1 MSGNTT
7 APVVDSGN
15 ANPDYT
21 FRYDATLGGTGGGYI
36 FNLST
41 KGLASGQYVLSF
53 YVGSERS
60 FFYTVKFEVK

>member
-1 MSGNTT
+1 MIEN
-7 APVVDSGN
+7 DGN

-21 FRYDATLGGTGGGYI
+21 FRYDPTLGGTGGGYI

-41 KGLASGQYVLSF
+41 KELASGQYLLSF
-53 YVGSERS
+53 YVGSDHS